1 MLNSDDESVIHSW
14 NQNAQAWIDTI
25 ENEEIESRKIVTNGA
40 IIDAILSYSPSSILD
55 VGCGE
60 GWLTRELN
68 LRGIEATGIDGV
80 SALVENA
87 KAKGGGKFLFLS
99 YEDISTKSFTNSRFD
114 AVVCNFSLLGKESVD
129 NLVRLIPSF
138 LQNNCLLFIQ
148 TLHPVTVCNQPYLD
162 GWRQEFWTGFNSQF
176 PEVAP
181 WYFRKLET
189 WVKLLNSAGF
199 SILECR
205 EPIHPQQQKP
215 ASIIFVAQYNKTIV
229 YRQNREEAH
238 QRLLDSLIYI

>member
-1 MLNSDDESVIHSW
+1 MLNYNDKSVIHSW
-14 NQNAQAWIDTI
+14 NQNAQAWMATI
-25 ENEEIESRKIVTNGA
+25 ENEEIESRKIVTNQA

-60 GWLTRELN
+60 GWLTRELT

-80 SALVENA
+80 PALIESA
-87 KAKGGGKFLFLS
+87 KAKGSGNFLVLP
-99 YEDISTKSFTNSRFD
+99 YEDIATTSFANSRFD

-129 NLVRLIPSF
+129 NLVSLIPNF
-138 LQNNCLLFIQ
+138 LQNHCLLFIQ
-148 TLHPVTVCNQPYLD
+148 TLHPVTACNQEVYVD
-162 GWRQEFWTGFNSQF
+162 GWRQEFWNGFNSKF
-176 PEVAP
+176 PEFAP

-189 WVKLLNSAGF
+189 WVKLLKSAGF

-215 ASIIFVAQYNKTIV
+215 ASILFVAQYNKI
-229 YRQNREEAH
+229 
-238 QRLLDSLIYI
+238 

>member
-1 MLNSDDESVIHSW
+1 MVLNPHDESVIHSW
-14 NQNAQAWIDTI
+14 NQNAQAWIAAI
-25 ENEEIESRKIVTNGA
+25 ENDEIESRKVVTNQA

-60 GWLTRELN
+60 GWLIRELN
-68 LRGIEATGIDGV
+68 LRGMEATGIDGV
-80 SALVENA
+80 AALVENA
-87 KAKGGGKFLFLS
+87 KAKGGGKFLVLS
-99 YEDISTKSFTNSRFD
+99 YEDISTKSFANSRFD

-129 NLVRLIPSF
+129 NLVSFIPSL
-138 LQNNCLLFIQ
+138 LQNNRLLFIQ
-148 TLHPVTVCNQPYLD
+148 TLHPVTACNQQSYVD

-189 WVKLLNSAGF
+189 WVKLLKSAGF

-215 ASIIFVAQYNKTIV
+215 ASIIFVAQYNRIEV
-229 YRQNREEAH
+229 
-238 QRLLDSLIYI
+238 

>member
-1 MLNSDDESVIHSW
+1 MLNPYDESVIHSW
-14 NQNAQAWIDTI
+14 NQNAQAWIAAIGND
-25 ENEEIESRKIVTNGA
+25 EIESREFVTNSA
-40 IIDAILSYSPSSILD
+40 IIDAIISYSPSSILD

-68 LRGIEATGIDGV
+68 LRGVEATGIDGV
-80 SALVENA
+80 PVLIESA
-87 KAKGGGKFLFLS
+87 KAKGGGNFLVLS
-99 YEDISTKSFTNSRFD
+99 YADISTTSLANSHFD

-138 LQNNCLLFIQ
+138 LQNNRLLFIQ
-148 TLHPVTVCNQPYLD
+148 TLHPVTTCDEQVYID
-162 GWRQEFWTGFNSQF
+162 GWRQESWTGFNSKF

-205 EPIHPQQQKP
+205 EPIHPKHQKP
-215 ASIIFVAQYNKTIV
+215 ASIIFVAQYNRIIT
-229 YRQNREEAH
+229 
-238 QRLLDSLIYI
+238 